1 MAIIQNRSGRP
12 QSASAPSEQSGTPFS
27 DTGKTAFVFSGLGHF
42 SQGLSAFEVLQE
54 IPFFKSFTNPL
65 TTAVGGLSP
74 KPHPEDLLGHRVCTL
89 LQYGLAALLMEMGVH
104 PDGVIGHSAGEVAAA
119 LTAGL
124 ITEAD
129 AARLVHAHEAVM
141 AKSLGKG
148 RMLVAGL
155 DPESAAS
162 EIAGNAGIWLSVVNS
177 PQSVVFTGGQSP
189 DKPGAIDEL
198 EEKLAAAGV
207 FLHRLDPE
215 IPFHSPLLDPFM
227 PEFQKSL
234 EAPATRP
241 AKMTCWSS
249 LLAGPLREEEATPA
263 FWARHISQPVAFAP
277 CFAAMIAAG
286 YRTFIEIAPRPTL
299 SLAMAQGADR
309 VKAPV
314 HIVETL
320 KGENDLSALCQG
332 MLSRLRG
339 SGLEPDTTVWG
350 ENIAGEN
357 CAYDWPRDRER
368 VAEKVSVCLAEATD
382 GRIPDSSAARDGFF
396 SAGMSSLM
404 ALRFRDL
411 LEKRLGM
418 SMPLPLL
425 LDCPTPE
432 RLLDALCSPEK
443 EAPQPPSP
451 ASRAP
456 EDEDAIAI
464 VGMGC
469 RFPGGCHTPGH
480 YWDKLVSGTHCFHPL
495 PENRFDAGHLAG
507 KGDGEI
513 FFPSAAALLAGES
526 IWSFDPGF
534 FRLPETEALAMDPQH
549 RLLLETLVEALEDG
563 GIAREALAGTQTGV
577 FVGMSTDDH
586 KGTHIAGTAPGDMN
600 PYAATGA
607 LFSTAAGRIAH
618 WLDLHG
624 PVMSLDTACS
634 SALVAVHQ
642 AVRSLLGGE
651 ADLALACGV
660 NAILSPHFFACLDE
674 MGILSRSGDCRVFD
688 AAADGYVRGE
698 GCGVVVLKRLS
709 HALKDGDPVR
719 AVIRGSAVNHDGRSS
734 SLTAPNGKAQEAV
747 IRRALSQAGLQ
758 PEAVCMV
765 EAHGTGTAMGDPVE
779 MAALGRVFGNNRKDP
794 LWVGSAKSVVG
805 HLEPAAGMAGLFKT
819 VLCLE
824 KKQIPPQRGF
834 EQPNPH
840 LDLSGPLAIPE
851 KTVPIHSET
860 PPVAGVSSFGFSG
873 TNAHI
878 LVAAAPVSGAAT
890 PLPAVWRVLPLSAHN
905 PEALQKRMAELA
917 SWLDAN
923 PGGVDALCRTFS
935 LGRWKHAC
943 RTAVRGSDAASLSR
957 ALRAASADPTI
968 NPDAAKPA
976 PARRPRM
983 GFLFS
988 GQASQMRAMGES
1000 LYYSSG
1006 AFRNVM
1012 DMADTVCAPFFDAP
1026 LSAYIY
1032 GEKANAG
1039 TLQET
1044 RVAQPAL
1051 FAVAMGMAA
1060 HWARLGL
1067 FPDRVMGHSLGE
1079 LMAACH
1085 AGVFELE
1092 SGIRLAAIRGRLMDQ
1107 TARQTAAGGMAAV
1120 RDPKGRLE
1128 LLLKDFPAISIAAWN
1143 SPEQLVISGPRQ
1155 DLQVCCRRLETE
1167 GLRTRQLR
1175 VSHAFHSPV
1184 METAAADFARAVAE
1198 EKRSAPKIPVIGNL
1212 SGKIESSRLMDPEY
1226 WRAQMLSPVLFR
1238 QSVQVLAREVDVFM
1252 EIGPRATLLPLAKRC
1267 LAHMPDRPTWIP
1279 AWDPNKGGENTA
1291 ITVAA
1296 AYNAGV
1302 DVNWQAFY
1310 PGPRVVRNPG
1320 LADFPPYPFTRRILR
1335 ATPPAPAG
1343 SKPAPTDSPTD
1354 SPIRL
1359 AVRSAR
1365 RMEGPDAESVAALYQ
1380 ELDDI
1385 ATLLVL
1391 AAIGRAGG
1399 LTPEHPVAERIL
1411 KERLGLQPSFTA
1423 LFQALCRQMA
1433 DTGKIRMENQGI
1445 CALLSPASARKTA
1458 ETKMAAFR
1466 EKFPDMAGVA
1476 DLVSSCC
1483 SALPEVLSGRTDPLS
1498 LLFPGGSMEKV
1509 ACVYQG
1515 QRVADYFN
1523 NLTAA
1528 GIQEAVRKLRSQQ
1541 GLAEVRILEIGAG
1554 TGATTQAAL
1563 AALEGERQVR
1573 YHFTDIS
1580 PFFLQAA
1587 KKRFSG
1593 ASLAFSAGPLDIETD
1608 PLAQGY
1614 EAGFF
1619 HIVLATGVLHA
1630 TQNLD
1635 ATLQHVRCLLAPGGL
1650 LFVNEPVRAFAYLT
1664 PVFGLTGGWWRGGD
1678 ESGRIPDSPLIDSS
1692 NWPARLQQAGLGPVE
1707 TLSLGENSPQA
1718 VFVAEVPK
1726 TGNSCQSR
1734 ALSHSTVSSE
1744 EHAMHPSTICAED
1757 QSDARHPLVEDL
1769 KKLVAAASGI
1779 PAAELRT
1786 DLCLF
1791 ELGVDSLMLVQIRR
1805 QMETRFGAAPEMR
1818 QFYEETDSLEKIA
1831 GWLKEKGVG
1840 GDANN
1845 APITDEPLDPGFQ
1858 KTSPKPESPT
1868 SPGSGHRPEAAPGL
1882 PHHPGK
1888 GDMAALMTAQ
1898 LDTMK
1903 SLMEKQ
1909 LALMAN
1915 AHQPDQSPDL
1925 PAFSGQE
1932 AASAPVSPGGRP
1944 SAAPAA
1950 PHFRLFQLAPDSLSD
1965 EQADFVADFVA
1976 RFANKTQKS
1985 RAIAQNGRPV
1995 LSDWINSLGFRKTL
2009 KEIVYPAAVKSAS
2022 GPRFTD
2028 VDGNDYIDMAMGYG
2042 VSFFGNNPE
2051 FIREAVNAAMANG
2064 CCMGPQTPLAATAA
2078 AGIRNLT
2085 GVERVSFCNT
2095 GSEAVMAALRI
2106 ARAVT
2111 GRKTVVIFSGSYHG
2125 TFDGVLAVAGQEGE
2139 AQPATPGT
2147 LPAMV
2152 ADVRL
2157 LAYGKTESLEAIRE
2171 WQDDL
2176 AAVLVEPVQSRN
2188 PSLQPA
2194 EFLRELRE
2202 ITEKSGTALIF
2213 DEVLTGFRIH
2223 PGGCA
2228 HHFNVRPDLVTYG
2241 KILGGGMPLGVV
2253 AGKARFMDF
2262 VDGGFWYFGD
2272 GSAPKDE
2279 LVTFAGTFCKH
2290 PLAMAAACAVLR
2302 RMAVEGPA
2310 LQARVNRLTDELAFR
2325 INTFCKENDFAL
2337 RVRHFA
2343 SVFRFEPFGRYSLA
2357 LNPLEPELFFRLLMD
2372 KGIYTWEKRICFLS
2386 AAHGPEEVDGI
2397 VSAVKDTLLA
2407 MREGGFSFKGRLENE
2422 AEIAPPAEPPP
2433 RTLPVLA
2440 AQKAQYAFSR
2450 IPDAEG
2456 AAHVNAAWRITGPLD
2471 TERLAA
2477 AFRDLAARHDAL
2489 HLAFQSGP
2497 EGVRMAFRDKPSVAP
2512 EIVWEPEPG
2521 QDPAQAIDARLKAFI
2536 RPFDL
2541 ERPPLIRMLI
2551 ARLGEEDHLLA
2562 LDAHHIVVDGWSLNI
2577 LIQELMALY
2586 QGRIPAPAPSFAMA
2600 PPLEAAYRNSPQW
2613 EADLAFWR
2621 ARLLPLPA
2629 PTDLPSRHPRPDTLD
2644 HRGEHLQLFLEAD
2657 EAHELMNGAR
2667 NLGVSPF
2674 VFFFSVFRLFLY
2686 RLSGRTDTVVGLPT
2700 GGRHSEE
2707 AEQMVG
2713 MFANLLPLR
2722 IAVDPG
2728 EDLAAFCKRVARESR
2743 TALDHGRMPFTD
2755 LVAHLL
2761 ESRDPGRN
2769 PFYDLLFIYED
2780 GRDREPVLENP
2791 VLENPALKN
2800 PDIRPWPIVRDSSA
2814 VDLTLEVV
2822 RGADGLHLRLEYRR
2836 ALWDKADMETFAGG
2850 FLSLARQAAANK
2862 DVPLSQLGLM
2872 AREKEREVF
2881 SAWNPPP
2888 TPGDCR
2894 DLLSTINRA
2903 LASGPDRPALAAG
2916 SVHMNHREL
2925 HARADELAAF
2935 LVQEQGVRPGDR
2947 VGLLCPRDSHLLIGM
2962 LAILKSGAACVP
2974 AEPGHPA
2981 RRTRRV
2987 MRDAGVKVLLTGDGV
3002 DTQAFSSLPCQSLS
3016 AAKAPYGKAAPVPDA
3031 GLSPQDP
3038 AYFMYTSGSTGTPK
3052 GVAVSHES
3060 VATFCRN
3067 LPERF
3072 GMGPDTRMLAIT
3084 TVTFDISVLEI
3095 HGILACGGCV
3105 VLAADSAVKNPGDI
3119 LALMEKEA
3127 VTAFQ
3132 STPSYYR
3139 RLLEAEGGKDILSR
3153 RRVLLVGGEA
3163 LPDDLWQQLFSLRG
3177 PAVFNVYGPT
3187 EATVWATAKKLDSAS
3202 NNVGRPLVNAEM
3214 MVLTADRYRLQPPGI
3229 PGELA
3234 IGGDGV
3240 ALGYVNLPEK
3250 TRAAFMSHPLAPDR
3264 KIYCTGDLGFVD
3276 AKGELHCLGRRDGQM
3291 KIRGYRVEAGEVAA
3305 VLSRQPDV
3313 VQAVVDVRR
3322 VDGNNVLCAW
3332 IRSQDPHQCQPD
3344 HAGLVDALAEELPE
3358 YMIPAFFIPVEQMPL
3373 SANGKVDVRAL
3384 PDPVTRDR
3392 RSKQPD
3398 PRVLEQVMSMWRELL
3413 AKPEAGQNSNFFAL
3427 GGDSIRAVRL
3437 VSALAERGFTLNVK
3451 DIFRYPT
3458 PEALAVHLCRNGNRP
3473 AAFSPAAPEPD
3484 SGDSKARL
3492 FPEEG
3497 PCLQLDAEDMA
3508 ALFGETDPIEKSRDA
3523 SNG

>member
-1 MAIIQNRSGRP
+1 MAIIQNHSG
-12 QSASAPSEQSGTPFS
+12 QSKSASDPSEQSGTPFS
-27 DTGKTAFVFSGLGHF
+27 DTGKIAFVFSGLGHF
-42 SQGLSAFEVLQE
+42 SHGLSAFEVLQG
-54 IPFFKSFTNPL
+54 IPFFRSFTNPL
-65 TTAVGGLSP
+65 TTTMGGVSP
-74 KPHPEDLLGHRVCTL
+74 KNHTEALLGHRVCTI
-89 LQYGLAALLMEMGVH
+89 LQYGLAALLVEMGLKPH
-104 PDGVIGHSAGEVAAA
+104 GVIGHSAGEVAAA

-124 ITEAD
+124 ITETD

-155 DPESAAS
+155 NPESAAS
-162 EIAGNAGIWLSVVNS
+162 EIAGNAEIWLSVTNS
-177 PQSVVFTGGQSP
+177 PKSVVFTGGQAT
-189 DKPGAIDEL
+189 DKPGAINDL
-198 EEKLAAAGV
+198 EKKLAAAGV
-207 FLHRLDPE
+207 FIHRLIPE

-227 PEFQKSL
+227 PDFQKSL
-234 EAPATRP
+234 ETLQPRP
-241 AKMTCWSS
+241 GEIACWSS
-249 LLAGPLREEEATPA
+249 LLSGPLKGEEATPA
-263 FWARHISQPVAFAP
+263 FWARHISQPVAFAA
-277 CFAAMIAAG
+277 CFDAMIAAG

-299 SLAMAQGADR
+299 ALAMAQGADR
-309 VKAPV
+309 AKTPV

-320 KGENDLSALCQG
+320 KGEKNLSALCQG

-339 SGLEPDTTVWG
+339 SGLEPETAAVQGLKIKAEKGSDDRPG
-350 ENIAGEN
+350 
-357 CAYDWPRDRER
+357 DREK
-368 VAEKVSVCLAEATD
+368 VAEQVSACLAEATE

-396 SAGMSSLM
+396 AAGMSSLM

-418 SMPLPLL
+418 SIPLPLL

-443 EAPQPPSP
+443 KETSQPSCP
-451 ASRAP
+451 AAHPP
-456 EDEDAIAI
+456 ENEDAVAI

-469 RFPGGCHTPGH
+469 RFPGGIRTPGH
-480 YWDKLVSGTHCFHPL
+480 YWDKLVSGTHCFRAL
-495 PENRFDAGHLAG
+495 PENRFDAGEKEG
-507 KGDGEI
+507 KI
-513 FFPSAAALLAGES
+513 LSPPAAALLAGES

-534 FRLPETEALAMDPQH
+534 FRLPEREALAMDPQH

-563 GIAREALAGTQTGV
+563 GLTREALAGTQTGV

-586 KGTHIAGTAPGDMN
+586 KGTHIAGTAPEEIN

-634 SALVAVHQ
+634 SALVALHQ

-651 ADLALACGV
+651 TDLALACGV
-660 NAILSPHFFACLDE
+660 NAILSPHFFACLDG
-674 MGILSRSGDCRVFD
+674 MGILSPSGDCRVFD

-709 HALKDGDPVR
+709 RALQDGDPVR
-719 AVIRGSAVNHDGRSS
+719 AVIRGSSVNHDGRSS

-747 IRRALSQAGLQ
+747 IRRALKQAGLQ

-779 MAALGRVFGNNRKDP
+779 MAALGRVFGKNRKNP
-794 LWVGSAKSVVG
+794 LWVGSTKSVIG
-805 HLEPAAGMAGLFKT
+805 HLEPAAGMAGLIKT

-834 EQPNPH
+834 EKPNPH

-851 KTVPIHSET
+851 AIVPIHSET

-890 PLPAVWRVLPLSAHN
+890 PLPGIWRVLPLSAHS
-905 PEALQKRMAELA
+905 PEALKKRMADLA
-917 SWLDAN
+917 SWLEAN
-923 PGGVDALCRTFS
+923 PRGMDALCRSFS
-935 LGRWKHAC
+935 LGRWKHAW
-943 RTAVRGSDAASLSR
+943 RVAVRGSDPASMAQ
-957 ALRAASADPTI
+957 ALRAESA
-968 NPDAAKPA
+968 NPAITSVSVKPDS
-976 PARRPRM
+976 ARRPRV

-988 GQASQMRAMGES
+988 GQASQMLSMGES

-1006 AFRNVM
+1006 AFRKVM
-1012 DMADTVCAPFFDAP
+1012 DTADTVCAPFFEAP

-1032 GEKANAG
+1032 GKNADAG
-1039 TLQET
+1039 TLQQT
-1044 RVAQPAL
+1044 RLAQPAL
-1051 FAVAMGMAA
+1051 FAVGMGMAA
-1060 HWARLGL
+1060 HWAHLGL
-1067 FPDRVMGHSLGE
+1067 HPDRVMGHSLGE
-1079 LMAACH
+1079 LMAACQ

-1107 TARQTAAGGMAAV
+1107 TARQMGAGGMAAV
-1120 RDPKGRLE
+1120 RDPEGRLE
-1128 LLLKDFPAISIAAWN
+1128 LLLKNFPAISIAAWN
-1143 SPEQLVISGPRQ
+1143 SPEQVVISGPME
-1155 DLQVCCRRLETE
+1155 DLQACCRRLETE
-1167 GLRTRQLR
+1167 GLRTRRLR
-1175 VSHAFHSPV
+1175 VSHAFHSPL
-1184 METAAADFARAVAE
+1184 METAAADFARAVSE
-1198 EKRSAPKIPVIGNL
+1198 EQRSAPRTPVFSNL
-1212 SGKIESSRLMDPEY
+1212 SGELASDRLMDPEY

-1238 QSVQVLAREVDVFM
+1238 QCVQVLAREVDLLM
-1252 EIGPRATLLPLAKRC
+1252 EISARATLLPLAKRC
-1267 LAHMPDRPTWIP
+1267 LSHLPDRLTWIP
-1279 AWDPNKGGENTA
+1279 AWDPEKGGENTA

-1310 PGPRVVRNPG
+1310 PGPRIVRNPG
-1320 LADFPPYPFTRRILR
+1320 LADFPPYPFARRILR
-1335 ATPPAPAG
+1335 ATPPGPAG
-1343 SKPAPTDSPTD
+1343 SKPTPAASKKD
-1354 SPIRL
+1354 SPIRQV
-1359 AVRSAR
+1359 ARFAR
-1365 RMEGPDAESVAALYQ
+1365 RLKEPDAESVAALYQ

-1391 AAIGRAGG
+1391 ASIGRVGG
-1399 LTPEHPVAERIL
+1399 LTPEHPAAERIL
-1411 KERLGLQPSFTA
+1411 KERLELKASFTA

-1433 DTGKIRMENQGI
+1433 DTGKIRMEDQGI
-1445 CALLSPASARKTA
+1445 RALLSPESATKAA

-1483 SALPEVLSGRTDPLS
+1483 NALPEILSGRTDPLS

-1509 ACVYQG
+1509 ACVYQD
-1515 QRVADYFN
+1515 QHVADYFN
-1523 NLTAA
+1523 RLTAA

-1554 TGATTQAAL
+1554 TGATTHAAL
-1563 AALEGERQVR
+1563 AALEGEKQVR

-1580 PFFLQAA
+1580 PFFLQTA
-1587 KKRFSG
+1587 KKRFADSCV
-1593 ASLAFSAGPLDIETD
+1593 SFSAGSLDIETD

-1614 EAGFF
+1614 KAASF

-1630 TQNLD
+1630 TQNLSG
-1635 ATLQHVRCLLAPGGL
+1635 TLQHVRCLMAPGGF

-1664 PVFGLTGGWWRGGD
+1664 PVFGLTEGWWRGGD
-1678 ESGRIPDSPLIDSS
+1678 ESGRIPDSPLIAAKD
-1692 NWPARLQQAGLGPVE
+1692 WPARLREAGMGPVE
-1707 TLSLGENSPQA
+1707 AVSLGEQSPQA
-1718 VFVAEVPK
+1718 VFVAGIPE
-1726 TGNSCQSR
+1726 TGNSCQSH
-1734 ALSHSTVSSE
+1734 ALSHSTISPE
-1744 EHAMHPSTICAED
+1744 EKAMHPSPTCAENPG
-1757 QSDARHPLVEDL
+1757 DALHPLAAEL
-1769 KKLVAAASGI
+1769 KTMVAAASGI
-1779 PAAELRT
+1779 PAEDLRT

-1831 GWLKEKGVG
+1831 GWLREKGLG
-1840 GDANN
+1840 GN
-1845 APITDEPLDPGFQ
+1845 AKQFPNTGKDSD
-1858 KTSPKPESPT
+1858 PESQKSSAKPDSAA
-1868 SPGSGHRPEAAPGL
+1868 SPYGRHIPEAAPGL
-1882 PHHPGK
+1882 PPK
-1888 GDMAALMTAQ
+1888 PQQGDMAALMTAQ

-1925 PAFSGQE
+1925 PAFTRQK
-1932 AASAPVSPGGRP
+1932 AASAPASTDERC
-1944 SAAPAA
+1944 PAKPA
-1950 PHFRLFQLAPDSLSD
+1950 TPHFRLFQLAPDSLTSG
-1965 EQADFVADFVA
+1965 QADFVADFVA
-1976 RFANKTQKS
+1976 RFASKTQKS

-1995 LSDWINSLGFRKTL
+1995 LSDWINSLGFRQTL
-2009 KEIVYPAAVKSAS
+2009 KEIVYPVAVKNAR

-2051 FIREAVNAAMANG
+2051 FIQEAVNAAMANG

-2125 TFDGVLAVAGQEGE
+2125 TFDGVLAQAGQEGE
-2139 AQPATPGT
+2139 ARPATPGT

-2152 ADVRL
+2152 EDVRL
-2157 LAYGKTESLEAIRE
+2157 LAYGKQESLETIHE
-2171 WQDDL
+2171 WKNDL

-2194 EFLRELRE
+2194 EFLRELRQ
-2202 ITEKSGTALIF
+2202 ITETSGTALIF

-2262 VDGGFWYFGD
+2262 VDGGFWDFGD

-2310 LQARVNRLTDELAFR
+2310 LQARVNRLTEDLAFR
-2325 INTFCKENDFAL
+2325 INTFCRENNFAL

-2372 KGIYTWEKRICFLS
+2372 KGVYTWEKRICFLS
-2386 AAHGPEEVDGI
+2386 TAHGPEEGDDI
-2397 VSAVKDTLLA
+2397 VAAVKETLLS
-2407 MREGGFSFKGRLENE
+2407 MREGGFSFEGRLENE
-2422 AEIAPPAEPPP
+2422 AALVPPAEPPP

-2440 AQKAQYAFSR
+2440 AQKAQYAFSQ
-2450 IPDAEG
+2450 IPEAER
-2456 AAHVNAAWRITGPLD
+2456 ASHVNAAWRITGPLD
-2471 TERLAA
+2471 TECLAA

-2489 HLAFQSGP
+2489 RLAFQSGP
-2497 EGVRMAFRDKPSVAP
+2497 EGVSMTFRDTGAMTP

-2521 QDPAQAIDARLKAFI
+2521 QDPARAIDARLKAFI

-2541 ERPPLIRMLI
+2541 EQPPLIRMLI

-2562 LDAHHIVVDGWSLNI
+2562 LDAHHIVVDGWSLNL
-2577 LIQELMALY
+2577 LIQELTALY
-2586 QGRIPAPAPSFAMA
+2586 QGRIPAPAASFAMA
-2600 PPLEAAYRNSPQW
+2600 PPLEAAYRNSPQC

-2621 ARLLPLPA
+2621 AHLLPLPE
-2629 PTDLPSRHPRPDTLD
+2629 PTDLPSRHRRPDTLD
-2644 HRGEHLQLFLEAD
+2644 HGGEHLQFFLEAD
-2657 EAHELMNGAR
+2657 EASSFINCAR

-2722 IAVDPG
+2722 IAVDPI
-2728 EDLAAFCKRVARESR
+2728 EDFAAFCKRVARESR

-2755 LVAHLL
+2755 LVANLL

-2780 GRDREPVLENP
+2780 GRDREPVLED
-2791 VLENPALKN
+2791 LS
-2800 PDIRPWPIVRDSSA
+2800 IHPWPIVRDSSA
-2814 VDLTLEVV
+2814 VDLTLEVI

-2836 ALWDKADMETFAGG
+2836 ALWDKADMETFAEG

-2881 SAWNPPP
+2881 STWSPAP
-2888 TPGDCR
+2888 TRSNCQ
-2894 DLLSTINRA
+2894 DLLSAVNRA
-2903 LASGPDRPALAAG
+2903 LASGPDRPALATG

-2925 HARADELAAF
+2925 HERADELAAF
-2935 LVQEQGVRPGDR
+2935 LVQEQGIQPGDR
-2947 VGLLCPRDSHLLIGM
+2947 VGLLCPRDHHLIIAM

-2974 AEPGHPA
+2974 AEPGHPP
-2981 RRTRRV
+2981 RRTCRV
-2987 MRDAGVKVLLTGDGV
+2987 MTDAGAKVLLTGDDV
-3002 DTQAFSSLPCQSLS
+3002 DTQAFSSLPCQRLS
-3016 AAKAPYGKAAPVPDA
+3016 AIKAPSGTDAPVPEVS
-3031 GLSPQDP
+3031 LSPRDP

-3060 VATFCRN
+3060 VATFSRN

-3072 GMGPDTRMLAIT
+3072 EMGPGTRMLALT

-3095 HGILACGGCV
+3095 HAILACGGCV

-3119 LALMEKEA
+3119 LALMENEA

-3139 RLLEAEGGKDILSR
+3139 RLLEADGGKKILSR

-3163 LPDDLWQQLFSLRG
+3163 LPDDLWQQLCALEG

-3187 EATVWATAKKLDSAS
+3187 EATVWATAKKLDPAS

-3229 PGELA
+3229 PGEIA
-3234 IGGDGV
+3234 IGGAGV

-3250 TRAAFMSHPLAPDR
+3250 TRAAFISHPLAADR
-3264 KIYCTGDLGFVD
+3264 KVYCTGDLGFVD
-3276 AKGELHCLGRRDGQM
+3276 DKGELHCLGRRDTQM
-3291 KIRGYRVEAGEVAA
+3291 KIRGYRVEADEVAA
-3305 VLSRQPDV
+3305 VLSSQPDV

-3322 VDGNNVLCAW
+3322 VDGNSVLCAW
-3332 IRSQDPHQCQPD
+3332 IRSQDPHHCQPD

-3358 YMIPAFFIPVEQMPL
+3358 YMIPAFFIPVDHMPL
-3373 SANGKVDVRAL
+3373 SPNGKVDVRAL

-3392 RSKQPD
+3392 RSKQAD
-3398 PRVLEQVMSMWRELL
+3398 PRVLEQVMTMWRELL

-3437 VSALAERGFTLNVK
+3437 VSALGELGFTLNVK
-3451 DIFRYPT
+3451 DVFRYPT

-3473 AAFSPAAPEPD
+3473 ASFSPAAPEPGNGNSD
-3484 SGDSKARL
+3484 A
-3492 FPEEG
+3492 FPCPEQG

-3508 ALFGETDPIEKSRDA
+3508 ALFGETDPIEKSKDA
-3523 SNG
+3523 SSG